1 MPEEKGAYINIT
13 IVSLTYLIL
22 KFNYVAMNAIEV
34 AALTVLGHRKYEKLR
49 MRENLRTPPPPHKGP
64 YWPN

>member
-34 AALTVLGHRKYEKLR
+34 AALTVLGHSKYEKFR
-49 MRENLRTPPPPHKGP
+49 MR
-64 YWPN
+64 

>member
-34 AALTVLGHRKYEKLR
+34 AALTVLGHRKYEKFR
-49 MRENLRTPPPPHKGP
+49 MRQNRRTPPPPQRTLLA
-64 YWPN
+64 